1 MWGWNSNIAIGQSRY
16 SFPEPENWSIKCGG
30 YIAIGREAC
39 GGYIKI
45 VREACGGFI
54 IIGREAF

>member
-39 GGYIKI
+39 GG
-45 VREACGGFI
+45 FI